1 MGANPFLLQ
10 ATREFHHYF
19 VPPRGGGME
28 IKMKKALKVIG
39 IILASLALIFG
50 IFAVVNQIVEKQM
63 NKYIDT
69 FSAVEVEEQLVPT
82 LEDGEYYFTTDR
94 EFRVMQLTDVH
105 IGGGFLS
112 IQEDK
117 KAINAVAAMI
127 TEEKPDLVIVTGDI
141 SFAVPYISGTINNA
155 IAHRMFMR
163 LMERLEIPWTVVFGN
178 HDSEAY
184 NYYNRATVSKMYDDE
199 SLKHCLFIPDGDLSG
214 EGNHVINVKNSAG
227 LITESFYM
235 IDTHSYT
242 DQDPLGIKW
251 DYDYVKEDQIAWYA
265 DKIEAHKAAN
275 AAVYATLTEEQKTA
289 YAALLEPKSLMFM
302 HIPLRE
308 VKAAYDESIANGKED
323 TENVKWKEGFDGE
336 TDEVV
341 YCSRTDEQLFET
353 VLEKGSTKALFYGH
367 DHLNNFVLEYKGVTL
382 SYGYS
387 IDYLAY
393 SGIDEQGYHR
403 GCTII
408 TCEPSGDATIMH
420 ENYYQDKYV
429 SQYEKEIVNMEP
441 YKAE

>member
-1 MGANPFLLQ
+1 
-10 ATREFHHYF
+10 
-19 VPPRGGGME
+19 
-28 IKMKKALKVIG
+28 MKKALKITG
-39 IILASLALIFG
+39 IVLASLALIFG
-50 IFAVVNQIVEKQM
+50 IFAVINQVGEKQM

-69 FSAVEVEEQLVPT
+69 FSAVEVEKPLTPVF
-82 LEDGEYYFTTDR
+82 EDGEYYFTTDR

-105 IGGGFLS
+105 LGGGFLS
-112 IQEDK
+112 REEDK
-117 KAINAVAAMI
+117 MTINAISAMVA
-127 TEEKPDLVIVTGDI
+127 EEKPDLIIVTGDV

-163 LMERLEIPWTVVFGN
+163 LMERLEIPWTIVFGN

-184 NYYNRATVSKMYDDE
+184 NYYNRATVSEMYADE
-199 SLKHCLFIPDGDLSG
+199 SLKYCLFIPDGDLSG

-242 DQDPLGIKW
+242 DKDPLGIKW
-251 DYDYVKEDQIAWYA
+251 DYDYVKQDQIDWYA
-265 DKIEAHKAAN
+265 SKVEAHKAAN
-275 AAVYATLTEEQKTA
+275 AAVYAMLNDAQKLA
-289 YAALLEPKSLMFM
+289 YADLLAPKSLMFM

-308 VKAAYDESIANGKED
+308 VKAAYDESIANGKQD
-323 TENVKWKEGFDGE
+323 TENVKWLEGFDGE

-341 YCSRTDEQLFET
+341 YSSRTDEQLFET
-353 VLEKGSTKALFYGH
+353 ILEEGSTKGLFFGH
-367 DHLNNFVLEYKGVTL
+367 DHLNNFVLEYKGVIL

-393 SGIDEQGYHR
+393 SDIDTRGYQR
-403 GCTII
+403 GCTVI
-408 TCEPSGDATIMH
+408 TCAPNGDATIKH

-429 SQYEKEIVNMEP
+429 PLYEKETVDMEQ

>member
-1 MGANPFLLQ
+1 
-10 ATREFHHYF
+10 
-19 VPPRGGGME
+19 
-28 IKMKKALKVIG
+28 MKKTLIITG
-39 IILASLALIFG
+39 IVLASLALVFG
-50 IFAVVNQIVEKQM
+50 AFAVVNQIGEKQM

-69 FSAVEVEEQLVPT
+69 FSSVTVEDALTPVF
-82 LEDGEYYFTTDR
+82 EDGEYYFTTDR
-94 EFRVMQLTDVH
+94 EFKVMQLTDVH
-105 IGGGFLS
+105 LGGGFLS
-112 IQEDK
+112 RNEDK
-117 KAINAVAAMI
+117 MTINAIAAMV
-127 TEEKPDLVIVTGDI
+127 EAEKPDLIIVTGDV

-155 IAHRMFMR
+155 IPHRMFMR
-163 LMERLEIPWTVVFGN
+163 LMERLGVSWTIVFGN

-184 NYYNRATVSKMYDDE
+184 DYYNRAAVSKMYDDE
-199 SLKHCLFIPDGDLSG
+199 ALEHCLFIPDGDLSG

-265 DKIEAHKAAN
+265 GKIDAHKSAN
-275 AAVYATLTEEQKTA
+275 AAVYATLTDEQKA
-289 YAALLEPKSLMFM
+289 IYADLLEPKSLMFM

-308 VKAAYDESIANGKED
+308 VKYAYDEWIANDKQNTD
-323 TENVKWKEGFDGE
+323 DVKYIRGFDGE

-341 YCSRTDEQLFET
+341 YCSRTDVDLFET
-353 VLEKGSTKALFYGH
+353 VLEKGSTQALFYGH
-367 DHLNNFVLEYKGVTL
+367 DHLNNFVLEYKGIRL

-393 SGIDEQGYHR
+393 SDIDTRGYQR

-408 TCEPSGDATIMH
+408 TCAPNGDANITH

-429 SQYEKEIVNMEP
+429 PLYEKENVDMEQ

>member
-1 MGANPFLLQ
+1 
-10 ATREFHHYF
+10 
-19 VPPRGGGME
+19 
-28 IKMKKALKVIG
+28 MKKALIITG
-39 IILASLALIFG
+39 IVLASLALVFG
-50 IFAVVNQIVEKQM
+50 AFAIVNQIGEKQM

-69 FSAVEVEEQLVPT
+69 FSAVEVEDAMTPVF
-82 LEDGEYYFTTDR
+82 EDGEYYFTTDR
-94 EFRVMQLTDVH
+94 AFKVMQLTDVH
-105 IGGGFLS
+105 LGGGFLS
-112 IQEDK
+112 RNEDK
-117 KAINAVAAMI
+117 MAINAIAAMV
-127 TEEKPDLVIVTGDI
+127 EAEKPDLIIVTGDV

-163 LMERLEIPWTVVFGN
+163 LMERLGIPWTIVFGN

-184 NYYNRATVSKMYDDE
+184 NYYGRATVSEMYADE
-199 SLKHCLFIPDGDLSG
+199 SLKYCLFTPDGDLSG

-235 IDTHSYT
+235 IDTHAYT
-242 DQDPLGIKW
+242 DKDPLGIKW

-265 DKIEAHKAAN
+265 NKIEANKAAN

-289 YAALLEPKSLMFM
+289 YANLLEPKSLMFM
-302 HIPLRE
+302 HIPLTE
-308 VKAAYDESIANGKED
+308 VKAAYDEYVANGRKD
-323 TENVKWKEGFDGE
+323 TENVQYKGGFDGE

-341 YCSRTDEQLFET
+341 YCSRTDVELFET
-353 VLEKGSTKALFYGH
+353 IVELGSTKALFYGH
-367 DHLNNFVLEYKGVTL
+367 DHLNNFVLEYKGIIL

-408 TCEPSGDATIMH
+408 TCEPSGDATIKH
-420 ENYYQDKYV
+420 ENYYQDKYEPL
-429 SQYEKEIVNMEP
+429 YEKETVNMEP

>member
-1 MGANPFLLQ
+1 
-10 ATREFHHYF
+10 
-19 VPPRGGGME
+19 
-28 IKMKKALKVIG
+28 MKKGLKITG
-39 IILASLALIFG
+39 IVLLSLALLFG
-50 IFAVVNQIVEKQM
+50 AFVVVNQILEKQM

-69 FSAVEVEEQLVPT
+69 FSPVEVEGQLQP
-82 LEDGEYYFTTDR
+82 LRDEDGIAYFVTDK
-94 EFRVMQLTDVH
+94 EFKVMQLTDVH

-112 IQEDK
+112 VDEDK

-155 IAHRMFMR
+155 IAHRLFIR
-163 LMERLEIPWTVVFGN
+163 LMERLAIPWTVNFGN

-184 NYYNRATVSKMYDDE
+184 NYYNRATVSEMYANE
-199 SLKHCLFIPDGDLSG
+199 SLKYCLFTPDGDLSG

-242 DQDPLGIKW
+242 DKDPLGILW

-265 DKIEAHKAAN
+265 SKIEAHKAAN
-275 AAVYATLTEEQKTA
+275 AAVYATLTDEQKAA
-289 YAALLEPKSLMFM
+289 YADLLAPKSLMFM
-302 HIPLRE
+302 HIPLTE
-308 VKAAYDESIANGKED
+308 VKAAYDEYVANGRKD
-323 TENVKWKEGFDGE
+323 TENVQYKEGFDGE

-341 YCSRTDEQLFET
+341 YCSRTDVELFET
-353 VLEKGSTKALFYGH
+353 VKELGSTKALFYGH
-367 DHLNNFVLEYKGVTL
+367 DHLNNFVLEYKGIRL

-393 SGIDEQGYHR
+393 SGIDEQGYQR

-408 TCEPSGDATIMH
+408 TCAPSGDANIKH
-420 ENYYQDKYV
+420 ENYYQDKYAPL
-429 SQYEKEIVNMEP
+429 YEKENANTEP

>member
-1 MGANPFLLQ
+1 
-10 ATREFHHYF
+10 
-19 VPPRGGGME
+19 
-28 IKMKKALKVIG
+28 MKKALKITG
-39 IILASLALIFG
+39 IVLASLALIFG
-50 IFAVVNQIVEKQM
+50 IFAVINQIGEKQM

-69 FSAVEVEEQLVPT
+69 FSAVEVEKPLTPVF
-82 LEDGEYYFTTDR
+82 EDGEYYFTTDR

-105 IGGGFLS
+105 LGGGFLS
-112 IQEDK
+112 REEDK
-117 KAINAVAAMI
+117 MTINAISAMVA
-127 TEEKPDLVIVTGDI
+127 EEKPDLIIVTGDV

-163 LMERLEIPWTVVFGN
+163 LMERLEIPWTIVFGN

-184 NYYNRATVSKMYDDE
+184 NYYNRATVSEMYADE
-199 SLKHCLFIPDGDLSG
+199 SLEYCLFIPDGDLSG
-214 EGNHVINVKNSAG
+214 EGNHVINVKNTAG

-242 DQDPLGIKW
+242 DKDPLGIKW
-251 DYDYVKEDQIAWYA
+251 DYDYVKQDQIDWYA
-265 DKIEAHKAAN
+265 NKVEAHKAAN
-275 AAVYATLTEEQKTA
+275 AAVYAMLNDAQKLA
-289 YAALLEPKSLMFM
+289 YADLLAPKSLMFM

-308 VKAAYDESIANGKED
+308 VKAAYDESIANGKQD
-323 TENVKWKEGFDGE
+323 TENVKWLEGFDGE

-341 YCSRTDEQLFET
+341 YSSRTDEQLFET
-353 VLEKGSTKALFYGH
+353 ILEKGSTKGLFFGH
-367 DHLNNFVLEYKGVTL
+367 DHLNNFVLEYKGVIL

-393 SGIDEQGYHR
+393 SDIDTRGYQR

-408 TCEPSGDATIMH
+408 TCAPNGDATIVH
-420 ENYYQDKYV
+420 ENYYQDKYEPL
-429 SQYEKEIVNMEP
+429 YEKETVDMEQ

>member
-1 MGANPFLLQ
+1 
-10 ATREFHHYF
+10 
-19 VPPRGGGME
+19 
-28 IKMKKALKVIG
+28 MKKALKVIG
-39 IILASLALIFG
+39 IVLASLALIFLA
-50 IFAVVNQIVEKQM
+50 FVVVNQICEGQM

-69 FSAVEVEEQLVPT
+69 FSAVKVEDQLLPT
-82 LEDGEYYFTTDR
+82 RDGDGVAYFTTDE
-94 EFRVMQLTDVH
+94 EFKVMQLTDVH

-112 IQEDK
+112 VDEDK

-127 TEEKPDLVIVTGDI
+127 AEEKPDLVIVTGDI

-155 IAHRMFMR
+155 IAHRLFIR
-163 LMERLEIPWTVVFGN
+163 LMERLEIPWTVNFGN

-184 NYYNRATVSKMYDDE
+184 NYYNRATVSEMYANE
-199 SLKHCLFIPDGDLSG
+199 SLKYCLFTPDGDLSG

-242 DQDPLGIKW
+242 DKDPLGILW

-265 DKIEAHKAAN
+265 SKIEAHKAAN
-275 AAVYATLTEEQKTA
+275 AAVYATLSDEQKAA
-289 YAALLEPKSLMFM
+289 YADLLAPKSLMFM
-302 HIPLRE
+302 HIPLTE
-308 VKAAYDESIANGKED
+308 VKAAYDEYVGNNRKD
-323 TENVKWKEGFDGE
+323 TENVQYKEGFDGE

-341 YCSRTDEQLFET
+341 YCSRTDVELFET
-353 VLEKGSTKALFYGH
+353 VLAKGSTQALFYGH
-367 DHLNNFVLEYKGVTL
+367 DHLNNFVLEYKGIIL

-393 SGIDEQGYHR
+393 SGIDEQGYQR

-408 TCEPSGDATIMH
+408 TCAPDGTANYTH
-420 ENYYQDKYV
+420 ENYYQDKYEPL
-429 SQYEKEIVNMEP
+429 YEKEIVNMEP

>member
-1 MGANPFLLQ
+1 
-10 ATREFHHYF
+10 
-19 VPPRGGGME
+19 
-28 IKMKKALKVIG
+28 MKKALIITG
-39 IILASLALIFG
+39 IVLASLALVFG
-50 IFAVVNQIVEKQM
+50 AFAVVNQIGEQQM

-69 FSAVEVEEQLVPT
+69 FSPVVLDDPLTAT

-105 IGGGFLS
+105 LGGGFLS
-112 IQEDK
+112 WNEDK
-117 KAINAVAAMI
+117 MTVNAIAAMV
-127 TEEKPDLVIVTGDI
+127 EAEKPDLIIVTGDV

-155 IAHRMFMR
+155 IAHRMFQR
-163 LMERLEIPWTVVFGN
+163 LMERLGVSWTIVFGN

-184 NYYNRATVSKMYDDE
+184 NYYNRVAVSKMYDDE
-199 SLKHCLFIPDGDLSG
+199 SLKHCLFLPDGDLSG

-242 DQDPLGIKW
+242 DKDPLGIKW
-251 DYDYVKEDQIAWYA
+251 DYDYVKEDQINWYA
-265 DKIEAHKAAN
+265 AKVDAHKAAN
-275 AAVYATLTEEQKTA
+275 ASVYATLDDAQKEA
-289 YAALLEPKSLMFM
+289 YANLLEPQSLMFM

-308 VKAAYDESIANGKED
+308 VKYAYDESIANGKKE
-323 TENVKWKEGFDGE
+323 TENVKWLEGFDGE

-341 YCSRTDEQLFET
+341 YCSRTDEMLFET
-353 VLEKGSTKALFYGH
+353 ILQKGSTKALFYGH
-367 DHLNNFVLEYKGVTL
+367 DHLNNFVLNYKGVTL
-382 SYGYS
+382 AYGLS

-393 SGIDEQGYHR
+393 SDIDTLGYQR

-408 TCEPSGDATIMH
+408 TCNPNGDATITH

-429 SQYEKEIVNMEP
+429 PLYPKEEVNMNP
-441 YKAE
+441 YKANE

>member
-1 MGANPFLLQ
+1 
-10 ATREFHHYF
+10 
-19 VPPRGGGME
+19 
-28 IKMKKALKVIG
+28 MKKALLITG
-39 IILASLALIFG
+39 IVLASLALIFG
-50 IFAVVNQIVEKQM
+50 IFVVVNQVGEWQM

-69 FSAVEVEEQLVPT
+69 FAAVTVSDPLTPT
-82 LEDGEYYFTTDR
+82 FEDGEYYFTTDR
-94 EFRVMQLTDVH
+94 EFKVMQLTDVH
-105 IGGGFLS
+105 LGGGFLS
-112 IQEDK
+112 RKEDK
-117 KAINAVAAMI
+117 MTINAIAAMV
-127 TEEKPDLVIVTGDI
+127 TAEKPDLIIVTGDV

-163 LMERLEIPWTVVFGN
+163 LMERLGIPWTIVFGN

-199 SLKHCLFIPDGDLSG
+199 SLEHCLFIPDGDLSG

-242 DQDPLGIKW
+242 DKDPFGIKW

-265 DKIEAHKAAN
+265 SKIEAHKAAN
-275 AAVYATLTEEQKTA
+275 AAVYETLTDEQKAA
-289 YAALLEPKSLMFM
+289 YADLLEPQSLMFM

-308 VKAAYDESIANGKED
+308 VKAAYDEYIANNRQNTD
-323 TENVKWKEGFDGE
+323 DVTYIRGFDGE

-341 YCSRTDEQLFET
+341 YCSRTDECLFET
-353 VLEKGSTKALFYGH
+353 VLEKGSTKALFFGH
-367 DHLNNFVLEYKGVTL
+367 DHLNNFVLDYKGVKL
-382 SYGYS
+382 AYGYS

-393 SGIDEQGYHR
+393 SDIDTRGYQR
-403 GCTII
+403 GCTVI
-408 TCEPSGDATIMH
+408 TCTPGGDATVTH

-429 SQYEKEIVNMEP
+429 PRYEKESVDMEP